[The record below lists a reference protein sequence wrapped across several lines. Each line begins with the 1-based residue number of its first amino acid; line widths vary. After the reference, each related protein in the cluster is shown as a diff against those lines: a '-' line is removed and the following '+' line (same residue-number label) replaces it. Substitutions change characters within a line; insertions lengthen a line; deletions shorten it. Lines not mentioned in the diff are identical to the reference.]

1 MDAIAGARLKA
12 PVKGNQGLPLPTEV
26 DRNVRYWHKADMLNA
41 LTNVAFG
48 GKADIDQPLLTNLD
62 L

>member
-1 MDAIAGARLKA
+1 MDAIVRARLEA
-12 PVKGNQGLPLPTEV
+12 PVKRNQGLALPTEV

-41 LTNVAFG
+41 LTNVASG
-48 GKADIDQPLLTNLD
+48 DKADIDQPLLTNLD